1 MMIRAREKPSP
12 EEIFDYLKLFN
23 HVAVSDEELASQLP
37 EREFELSFNRQGDIH
52 MDGKFLGVNVKQS
65 YEALALK

>member
-37 EREFELSFNRQGDIH
+37 EREFELSFNRQGISIW
-52 MDGKFLGVNVKQS
+52 MASSWGS
-65 YEALALK
+65 M